1 MICNYEGENYTIHF
15 FFRFFLSYL
24 SRVVWNIIAP
34 FSPLK
39 TTTLEYSII
48 FALFPRL
55 HYSSDTCWYSI
66 RLCFSKNL
74 LFLSL
79 IGIFISSLISGSFI
93 SLLIRYIVS
102 FLMGFSA
109 GWIYPLTVKL
119 IGNIFNGKELP
130 IAMSIYSLAWS
141 LSIIASGIIIPFL
154 TINLGWEFPFYFID
168 IIPLF

>member
-1 MICNYEGENYTIHF
+1 M
-15 FFRFFLSYL
+15 RFSLGYIIVQILAGILSDYV
-24 SRVVWNIIAP
+24 SA
-34 FSPLK
+34 
-39 TTTLEYSII
+39 
-48 FALFPRL
+48 
-55 HYSSDTCWYSI
+55 
-66 RLCFSKNL
+66 KNL

-154 TINLGWEFPFYFID
+154 TINLGWEFPF
-168 IIPLF
+168 LFHRYNFSFF